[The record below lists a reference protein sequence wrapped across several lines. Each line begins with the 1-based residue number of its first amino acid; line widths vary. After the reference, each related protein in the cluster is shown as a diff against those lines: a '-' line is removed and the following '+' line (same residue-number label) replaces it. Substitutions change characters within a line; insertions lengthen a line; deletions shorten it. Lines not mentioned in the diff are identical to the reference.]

1 MKKVLLTL
9 FAAVAVMSLSA
20 KEVLTSPDGNLKL
33 TFELGE
39 NGNPLYSLEYK
50 GKAVILPSGMGLE
63 LRGQDRQISFGE
75 EITKSDHGKTVS
87 LYDNFVQTNVART
100 ASDTTWTPVWGEVAT
115 IRDNYKQMTVSLEQ
129 TERKYKM
136 DIVFRLYNEGL
147 GFRYVFPEQKELTY
161 FVIKEEK
168 SQFAMTG
175 DHTAWWIPGD
185 YDTQEYEYHRS
196 RLSEIR
202 GLMQQAITPNSS
214 QTPFSA
220 TGVQTSLQMKTD
232 DGLYINLHEAALVDY
247 ACMHL
252 DLDDKK
258 MVFNSHLTP
267 DALGWKGYLQ
277 APCRTP
283 WRTVMVSDDC
293 RDILASKLILN
304 LNDPCAYEDT
314 SWIKPVKYVG
324 VWWEMITGGGNWAY
338 TDEIPAVQLGV
349 TDYSKVKQSPKHSAN
364 NARVRRLIDFAAEHG
379 FDEVLVEGW
388 NVGWED
394 WFGKTK
400 DYVFDFVTPYPDF
413 DIKALNEYAHSKGV
427 RLMMHHET
435 SSSVRNYERHMDA
448 AYELMNKYGY
458 TSLKSG
464 YVGDII
470 PRGEYHYG
478 QWMNNHYLYALKKAA
493 EHKIVVNAH
502 EAVRPTGLCRT
513 YPNLVGNESARGTEY
528 QAFGGTRPHHVCIL
542 PFTRLQGGPMDYT
555 PGLFEMEVEKLNPD
569 NKSHVNATICNQ
581 LALYLTLYSPL
592 QMAADTPENYER
604 FMDAFQFIK
613 DVAIDWSD
621 SRYIEAEVG
630 EYITVARKAK
640 NTGEWFLG
648 SVAGYDARTSTV
660 ALDFLEPDQVYVAK
674 IYADAADAHY
684 KTNPQAY
691 TIREVRCTSKSTL
704 KQAVAAGGGYAVSFR
719 KATAAD
725 KKLKMLK

>member
-39 NGNPLYSLEYK
+39 NGTPLYSLEYK

-293 RDILASKLILN
+293 REILASKLILN

>member
-1 MKKVLLTL
+1 MKRIFLTLLT
-9 FAAVAVMSLSA
+9 AVAALTLSA
-20 KEVLTSPDGNLKL
+20 KEVLTSPDGNLTL
-33 TFELGE
+33 TFEIGE
-39 NGNPLYSLEYK
+39 GGRPLYSLSYK
-50 GKAVILPSGMGLE
+50 GQDVVLPSGMGLE

-75 EITKSDHGKTVS
+75 EITKSDHGNSVS
-87 LYDNFVQTNVART
+87 LYDNFKQTGVVRSE
-100 ASDTTWTPVWGEVAT
+100 SDTNWTPVWGEVDT
-115 IRDNYKQMTVSLEQ
+115 IRDNYKQMVVSLEQ
-129 TERKYKM
+129 NERKYKM

-168 SQFAMTG
+168 SEFAMTG
-175 DHTAWWIPGD
+175 DHIAWWIPGD

-220 TGVQTSLQMKTD
+220 TGVQTSLQMKSD
-232 DGLYINLHEAALVDY
+232 SGLYINIHEAALVDY
-247 ACMHL
+247 SCMHL

-258 MVFNSHLTP
+258 MVFHSHLTP
-267 DALGWKGYLQ
+267 DAQGWKGYLQ

-338 TDEIPAVQLGV
+338 TDELPAVQLGV

-448 AYELMNKYGY
+448 AYKLMNKYGY

-513 YPNLVGNESARGTEY
+513 YPNLIGNESARGTEY
-528 QAFGGTRPHHVCIL
+528 QSFGGTRPHHVCIL

-555 PGLFEMEVEKLNPD
+555 PGLFEMEVSKLNP
-569 NKSHVNATICNQ
+569 NNQSHVNATICNQ

-613 DVAIDWSD
+613 DVAVDWSD

-640 NTGEWFLG
+640 DTGEWFLG

-719 KATAAD
+719 KATSAD
-725 KKLKMLK
+725 KKLKMLR